1 MLRLGAA
8 FHVFTSVL
16 VLGTMWRII
25 SFHAM
30 ASQNPQ
36 VQHLGAAMSLQ
47 Y

>member
-16 VLGTMWRII
+16 VLGTMWRIV

-30 ASQNPQ
+30 ASQNPL
-36 VQHLGAAMSLQ
+36 VQHAGAAMSLQ